1 MNKKCNKR
9 PLGESLNVPLN
20 SNILN
25 EDNEDKKYVYP
36 SIGNFPIIINNDML
50 IYGYGKYLLF
60 FCLKDMKFIKI
71 IDDHQSAIRSLD
83 KFKEGNFF
91 LTTGDDKTIIIYD
104 KYWCKYM
111 KILHKKKIVKA
122 YFLKEVQESEHFKIL
137 FIDKYGDIYIY
148 KPPENL
154 TNENNNKIQINDK
167 DDNYETVQLLY
178 LYDSLNDIEAKDEDI
193 FFMKEF
199 DQEFHEDILLKDSDD
214 DEKNKDSVNYDKY
227 EQNDNCVDN
236 CDDNYVDNCV
246 DNCVDNYVDNCDDNY
261 VDNCNDNY
269 VDNCVD
275 NYDDNYENILNE
287 KNKAININSIKK
299 KLEIHYAE
307 CFKNENLLYPIHT
320 CNSSV
325 ISLYY
330 DDKFL
335 IIGDRDEKIRIIKNK
350 KIHKIYNFYLN
361 HKLFITC
368 VELINE
374 HIFCSTSADCYV
386 HLWNIKKKEVV
397 DSLYLDMNFLC
408 KYVQLSSLFPN
419 KSNMENYK
427 FLISILYFH
436 KKSFSLF
443 AIIENVKGFLIIPL
457 KEQKENNNDNNNL
470 MAFDEEKIYFYELKE
485 HVLSFTFLSLNNQK
499 DVLLFVD
506 REKGYLHKINLNDD
520 NSLSKDIKIFPHSF
534 FNSADMIDIGL
545 INYWKHT
552 TIEGIIN

>member
-1 MNKKCNKR
+1 MGIKR
-9 PLGESLNVPLN
+9 PFAESSNIPIN

-25 EDNEDKKYVYP
+25 EENEDKKYVYP

-60 FCLKDMKFIKI
+60 FCLKDMKFVKI
-71 IDDHQSAIRSLD
+71 IDDHESAIRSLD
-83 KFKEGNFF
+83 NYMDGEFF

-104 KYWCKYM
+104 KNWCKYM
-111 KILHKKKIVKA
+111 KILHKKKVVKA
-122 YFLKEVQESEHFKIL
+122 YFLKEVEKSEHFKIL

-148 KPPENL
+148 KPPKYVTKEK
-154 TNENNNKIQINDK
+154 NNNMSEINNK
-167 DDNYETVQLLY
+167 ENNYETIQLLY
-178 LYDSLNDIEAKDEDI
+178 LYDSLNDVEEKDEDI

-199 DQEFHEDILLKDSDD
+199 DQAYNEDILLNHCDN
-214 DEKNKDSVNYDKY
+214 EKNKESINYEIYKN
-227 EQNDNCVDN
+227 NDNSDN
-236 CDDNYVDNCV
+236 H
-246 DNCVDNYVDNCDDNY
+246 
-261 VDNCNDNY
+261 
-269 VDNCVD
+269 
-275 NYDDNYENILNE
+275 YESKLNE
-287 KNKAININSIKK
+287 KNEILNINSIKK
-299 KLEIHYAE
+299 KLENHYAE

-330 DDKFL
+330 DHKFL

-350 KIHKIYNFYLN
+350 KIHKIYNFYLY

-374 HIFCSTSADCYV
+374 HIFCSASADCYI
-386 HLWNIKKKEVV
+386 HLWNIKRKQVI
-397 DSLYLDMNFLC
+397 DSLYLDMNFLS
-408 KYVQLSSLFPN
+408 KYVKLSSIF
-419 KSNMENYK
+419 SNMSNIENYK
-427 FLISILYFH
+427 FLINIIFFH

-457 KEQKENNNDNNNL
+457 KEKNENNNNNNNNNL
-470 MAFDEEKIYFYELKE
+470 VVFDEEKIYFYQLEE
-485 HVLSFTFLSLNNQK
+485 DVLSFTFLSLNNQN

-506 REKGYLHKINLNDD
+506 RKEGNLHKIYFNDD
-520 NSLSKDIKIFPHSF
+520 NTLSKDIKIFPHSYF
-534 FNSADMIDIGL
+534 TPSDMIDIGL

>member
-1 MNKKCNKR
+1 MNKWVLKG
-9 PLGESLNVPLN
+9 PLVKHQT
-20 SNILN
+20 NILN

-60 FCLKDMKFIKI
+60 FCLKDMKFIKR

-83 KFKEGNFF
+83 KYKDGKFF

-104 KYWCKYM
+104 QNWSKYM
-111 KILHKKKIVKA
+111 KILHKKKVVKA
-122 YFLKEVQESEHFKIL
+122 YFLKEVEESEHFKIL

-148 KPPENL
+148 NPPEYVRNK
-154 TNENNNKIQINDK
+154 NNNKLQINNKEDSY
-167 DDNYETVQLLY
+167 DTVQLLY
-178 LYDSLNDIEAKDEDI
+178 LYDSLNDVDAKDEDI

-199 DQEFHEDILLKDSDD
+199 HEEYDEDILLKHSDDDDNDD
-214 DEKNKDSVNYDKY
+214 DEKNKESINYDKY
-227 EQNDNCVDN
+227 IKNDN
-236 CDDNYVDNCV
+236 CDDNYESTLNKKNELV
-246 DNCVDNYVDNCDDNY
+246 
-261 VDNCNDNY
+261 
-269 VDNCVD
+269 
-275 NYDDNYENILNE
+275 NI
-287 KNKAININSIKK
+287 KSIKK
-299 KLEIHYAE
+299 KLRIHYAE

-320 CNSSV
+320 CNSTV

-330 DDKFL
+330 DDTFL

-374 HIFCSTSADCYV
+374 HIFCSASADCYV
-386 HLWNIKKKEVV
+386 HLWNIKKKEII
-397 DSLYLDMNFLC
+397 DSLYIDMNFLC
-408 KYVQLSSLFPN
+408 KFVQLSSVFSN
-419 KSNMENYK
+419 KSNIENYK
-427 FLISILYFH
+427 FLINILYFH

-457 KEQKENNNDNNNL
+457 KEQNENNNHNNNL
-470 MAFDEEKIYFYELKE
+470 ITFDEGKIHFYELKE
-485 HVLSFTFLSLNNQK
+485 DVLSFTFLSLNNEN

-506 REKGYLHKINLNDD
+506 RQKGHIHKIDFNDD
-520 NSLSKDIKIFPHSF
+520 NILSKDIKIFPHSF

>member
-1 MNKKCNKR
+1 MHIKR
-9 PLGESLNVPLN
+9 PLVESSNVPIN

-60 FCLKDMKFIKI
+60 FCLKDMNFIKI

-83 KFKEGNFF
+83 KYKDGKFF

-104 KYWCKYM
+104 KNWCKYM
-111 KILHKKKIVKA
+111 KILHKKKVVKA
-122 YFLKEVQESEHFKIL
+122 YFLKEVEESEHFKIL

-148 KPPENL
+148 KPPQNV
-154 TNENNNKIQINDK
+154 TNKNKNKLQINKKEDS
-167 DDNYETVQLLY
+167 YETIQLLY
-178 LYDSLNDIEAKDEDI
+178 LYDSLNDVEEKDEDI

-199 DQEFHEDILLKDSDD
+199 DQEFYKHILLKDIDNN
-214 DEKNKDSVNYDKY
+214 EKNNESFNYDKY
-227 EQNDNCVDN
+227 RQNDN
-236 CDDNYVDNCV
+236 CDDNYK
-246 DNCVDNYVDNCDDNY
+246 YM
-261 VDNCNDNY
+261 
-269 VDNCVD
+269 
-275 NYDDNYENILNE
+275 LNE
-287 KNKAININSIKK
+287 KNELVDINSIKK
-299 KLEIHYAE
+299 KLEIHYSE

-350 KIHKIYNFYLN
+350 NINKIYNFYLN

-374 HIFCSTSADCYV
+374 QIFSSASADCYI
-386 HLWNIKKKEVV
+386 HLWNIKKKEVI
-397 DSLYLDMNFLC
+397 DSLYLDINFLC
-408 KYVQLSSLFPN
+408 KFAQISSLFSN
-419 KSNMENYK
+419 KSNLHNYK
-427 FLISILYFH
+427 FLINILFFH

-443 AIIENVKGFLIIPL
+443 AVIENVKGFLIIPL
-457 KEQKENNNDNNNL
+457 KEQNNNNNNNNNNSNNSNNNNL
-470 MAFDEEKIYFYELKE
+470 ISFDDEKIYFYELKE
-485 HVLSFTFLSLNNQK
+485 HVLSFTFLTLNNEK

-520 NSLSKDIKIFPHSF
+520 KSLSKDIKIFPHSF